1 MIQYINYYYINNI
14 YLILSNNNLSKIC
27 NFSLSNSKAE
37 NILCLN
43 VKEISSFADEIII
56 VTANSNRHAASV
68 SQKLV
73 EHLKKNNINVIGVEG
88 ELDSGW
94 ILVDCGDIVVNIMK
108 QDQRDFYDLEG
119 LWGEN
124 SLLKKFN

>member
-1 MIQYINYYYINNI
+1 M
-14 YLILSNNNLSKIC
+14 SNNNLSKIC

-88 ELDSGW
+88 EFDSGW

-119 LWGEN
+119 LWGES